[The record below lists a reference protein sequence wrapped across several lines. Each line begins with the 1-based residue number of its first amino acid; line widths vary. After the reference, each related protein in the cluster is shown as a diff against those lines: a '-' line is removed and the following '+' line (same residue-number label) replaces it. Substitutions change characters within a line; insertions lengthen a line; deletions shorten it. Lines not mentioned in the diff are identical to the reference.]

1 MYSIG
6 DFESDGVDTGEQ
18 TGGSCRS
25 RTAGRGFAWQA
36 GMGANDIVS
45 ISAQSSAPPSGRPR
59 APAQVIVLASYRQR
73 VADVERDRILDAEW
87 NRLSILVAEA
97 LCWRDPESVEV
108 VEACVT
114 RLERLV
120 RADWGEDWGAR

>member
-1 MYSIG
+1 
-6 DFESDGVDTGEQ
+6 
-18 TGGSCRS
+18 
-25 RTAGRGFAWQA
+25 
-36 GMGANDIVS
+36 MGANDIIS

-59 APAQVIVLASYRQR
+59 APAQVIALASYRQR

-87 NRLSILVAEA
+87 HRLSILVAEA